1 MDNMSTYSNVLHLE
15 ALVPSELFVI
25 PVFFLMLLAYLT
37 LLVSNIGVLILI
49 ITERSLHQPMY
60 LLFCNLSI
68 NDITGS
74 SVLLPRLLADLVS
87 TQRLI
92 TYGECATQVFM
103 IHMFGTASHVLLI
116 IMAVDRYVAI
126 CQPLRYS
133 AIMSTRTVI
142 IMSAA
147 AWGVTIA
154 LIFILV
160 GLTLRL
166 SRCRS
171 YVMNSY
177 CDNAA
182 LFKLSCED
190 VSVNNIYGLT
200 FTVVLFTFSISS
212 IAFTYTKIAV
222 VCWTKKSKDLNSKAM
237 QTCASHLVLYLVM
250 MWTGLITI
258 ILHRFSNYPYLRKLI
273 HILFYVVPGNL
284 NPVIYG
290 LQSKA
295 LRQKIVQIFHRKVIH
310 E

>member
-1 MDNMSTYSNVLHLE
+1 MDNTSTYSNVLHLE
-15 ALVPSELFVI
+15 DLVTSEASVF
-25 PVFFLMLLAYLT
+25 PVFFLLLFAYLT
-37 LLVSNIGVLILI
+37 LLVSNTGLLILI

-68 NDITGS
+68 NDIIGN
-74 SVLLPRLLADLVS
+74 SVLLPRLLSDMVS
-87 TQRLI
+87 TQKLI
-92 TYGECATQVFM
+92 TYGECATQVFLT
-103 IHMFGTASHVLLI
+103 HTFGTASHILLI

-142 IMSAA
+142 VMTAF
-147 AWGVTIA
+147 AWGATLV

-171 YVMNSY
+171 HLMNSY
-177 CDNAA
+177 CDNAS

-200 FTVVLFTFSISS
+200 FTVVLFSSSMIS
-212 IAFTYTKIAV
+212 IAFTYTRIAV

-237 QTCASHLVLYLVM
+237 QTCASHLVLYLIM
-250 MWTGLITI
+250 LCTGFLTV
-258 ILHRFSNYPYLRKLI
+258 ILHRFSDFPYLRKLA
-273 HILFYVVPGNL
+273 HILFHVVPGNL

>member
-116 IMAVDRYVAI
+116 IMAVD
-126 CQPLRYS
+126 
-133 AIMSTRTVI
+133 
-142 IMSAA
+142 
-147 AWGVTIA
+147 
-154 LIFILV
+154 
-160 GLTLRL
+160 RL